1 MIVGRETHFQVSLRS
16 TWLAF
21 LPVTL
26 LWNHTNT
33 HNRIALFKRA
43 DEPILKNPKLWWWAR
58 PVDRSHKDWRWSVGT
73 GVVLRSCPT
82 KLTGWSLIAKSAW
95 DKEEEDEVEYNFDE
109 FSDCNDGWFRA
120 RHWHWP
126 DGLHHDA
133 CFKTVGPVRA
143 TGFLILL
150 ARWSRG
156 FNPTDYRRRFSNPTF
171 QRKIVRGLIH

>member
-26 LWNHTNT
+26 LWNHTPSVWT
-33 HNRIALFKRA
+33 TASLYSS
-43 DEPILKNPKLWWWAR
+43 ELTNPYWKSRNYDDGQGWIG
-58 PVDRSHKDWRWSVGT
+58 SYKDWRWSVGT
-73 GVVLRSCPT
+73 GMVLRSCPT
-82 KLTGWSLIAKSAW
+82 KLTGWSLIVKSAW

-143 TGFLILL
+143 TGF
-150 ARWSRG
+150 
-156 FNPTDYRRRFSNPTF
+156 
-171 QRKIVRGLIH
+171 